1 MPAVTVTKCCGT
13 GNDFVL
19 LDARALGGLD
29 YPALAKQLCPRRFS
43 LGADGL
49 LAIET
54 ASIPGCDARMR
65 VFNADGSEAE
75 TCGNGIRC
83 VAAFLHKSNQKTS
96 FTIETAAGIMTADIV
111 NDPNL
116 RLVRVCMGVPAVTRS
131 SRALARATTPHA
143 VSPGIQDVFE
153 VSMGN
158 PHVVVFVSEALE
170 AADLECIARSAHKSK
185 GEPANVELVCVADQ
199 EMTMR
204 VHERGVGETWACG
217 SGACAAAAAAIVSS
231 RTTSPVRVRS
241 KGGSVEV
248 EWSGP
253 GRPAYLTG
261 DALLV
266 YTTRVEVGEH
276 PPAVFVPLNHGH

>member
-19 LDARALGGLD
+19 LDARALSGLN
-29 YPALAKQLCPRRFS
+29 YPVLAKQLCRRRFS

-49 LAIET
+49 LAIQT

-75 TCGNGIRC
+75 MCGNGIRC
-83 VAAFLHKSNQKTS
+83 VAAFLHKSSQKTG
-96 FTIETAAGIMTADIV
+96 FTFETAAGVMTADV
-111 NDPNL
+111 LNHPDL
-116 RLVRVCMGVPAVTRS
+116 TLVRVCMGVPAVTRG
-131 SRALARATTPHA
+131 SRALARATTSNA
-143 VSPGIQDVFE
+143 VSPGVDDVFD

-158 PHVVVFVSEALE
+158 PHVVVFVSGELE
-170 AADLECIARSAHKSK
+170 AADLECIARSVHESK
-185 GEPANVELVCVADQ
+185 GEPANVELVCMADQ
-199 EMTMR
+199 GMAMR

-217 SGACAAAAAAIVSS
+217 TGACAAAAAAVMSN

-253 GRPAYLTG
+253 GQPAYLTG

-266 YTTRVEVGEH
+266 YTAQVELDERSPGI
-276 PPAVFVPLNHGH
+276 LCL